1 MAKYNI
7 REYKESGA
15 SYQESINP
23 DILDELHTKILNF
36 LLIQRKFMDK
46 DYSAK
51 KLAQDLNTNSRYV
64 SAVCNVKFHMNYA
77 TLINKYRIDEAMSI
91 LIDRRYLKLNMEDV
105 ASMVGFANRQSF
117 YSAFYKQNGTTP
129 RDFRME
135 YLHLHPELKKEKKKK

>member
-23 DILDELHTKILNF
+23 DILDELHTKILNI

-77 TLINKYRIDEAMSI
+77 TLINKYRGHVDTHRPPLPETQHGGCCFHGGLCQPSEF
-91 LIDRRYLKLNMEDV
+91 L
-105 ASMVGFANRQSF
+105 FSF
-117 YSAFYKQNGTTP
+117 
-129 RDFRME
+129 
-135 YLHLHPELKKEKKKK
+135 L

>member
-1 MAKYNI
+1 M
-7 REYKESGA
+7 
-15 SYQESINP
+15 NP
-23 DILDELHTKILNF
+23 SF
-36 LLIQRKFMDK
+36 L
-46 DYSAK
+46 
-51 KLAQDLNTNSRYV
+51 
-64 SAVCNVKFHMNYA
+64 CA

>member
-23 DILDELHTKILNF
+23 DILDELHTKILNI

-77 TLINKYRIDEAMSI
+77 TLINKYPDSEFFRPIFTLDHIHFYMNR
-91 LIDRRYLKLNMEDV
+91 LPLP
-105 ASMVGFANRQSF
+105 ANI
-117 YSAFYKQNGTTP
+117 
-129 RDFRME
+129 
-135 YLHLHPELKKEKKKK
+135 